1 MSEQL
6 RELPPELVAIIREYS
21 MPHFKYFREYN
32 RLAKVC
38 GPLPV
43 LKEKLKDPAYLPIF
57 QEYAEALLGWR
68 AVKKL
73 PITEENTAKFR
84 RLISAIEHL

>member
-1 MSEQL
+1 MTG
-6 RELPPELVAIIREYS
+6 RELPPEIVSIIREYS
-21 MPHFKYFREYN
+21 MPCFKYFREYN

-38 GPLPV
+38 GPLPL

-68 AVKKL
+68 AVKNL
-73 PITEENTAKFR
+73 PMTEENSAKFR
-84 RLISAIEHL
+84 RLLSAIEHL

>member
-1 MSEQL
+1 MSG

-21 MPHFKYFREYN
+21 MPRFKYFREYN

-38 GPLPV
+38 GPLPL

-57 QEYAEALLGWR
+57 LEYEEALLGWR
-68 AVKKL
+68 EVKKR
-73 PITEENTAKFR
+73 PITDENTAKFR
-84 RLISAIEHL
+84 RLMHAIKHL